1 MVGTS
6 LLASKFRLPA
16 TANGKAVKS
25 SESFQPARQ
34 PSVKALS
41 IEAPNMKAEYDL
53 SKLQARKNP
62 YASKLKKPV
71 TMRVIALPITARCK
85 STGR

>member
-1 MVGTS
+1 
-6 LLASKFRLPA
+6 
-16 TANGKAVKS
+16 
-25 SESFQPARQ
+25 
-34 PSVKALS
+34 
-41 IEAPNMKAEYDL
+41 MKTEYDL
-53 SKLQARKNP
+53 TKLQARKNL